1 MLAEF
6 QSHNRELVTAVV
18 QRIDP
23 KTGNAVLTIGSN
35 EATLPKTEQVP
46 ERRFLQKADH
56 IKVYVDVVKE
66 TERGA
71 RIMLSRTHPCLVKR
85 LFETEVPEIFDGTIE
100 IKSVSRQAGSRTKLA
115 VWSANPEID
124 A

>member
-1 MLAEF
+1 MREAERGQVLAEF

-46 ERRFLQKADH
+46 EEVLTEGDHKGLCGGCKGNRARSGIMPRTSLPCKA
-56 IKVYVDVVKE
+56 
-66 TERGA
+66 
-71 RIMLSRTHPCLVKR
+71 
-85 LFETEVPEIFDGTIE
+85 
-100 IKSVSRQAGSRTKLA
+100 SV
-115 VWSANPEID
+115 
-124 A
+124 